1 MLKEEYEEWMSV
13 DEDIPVAAT
22 QTGLEFCQAVCEHNQ
37 AINVGDSDGNECV
50 EENPP
55 TNTKMSILKLITDI
69 RGEAEKKTK

>member
-22 QTGLEFCQAVCEHNQ
+22 QTGLEFCQVVCEHDQ
-37 AINVGDSDGNECV
+37 TINVGDSDGNECV

-55 TNTKMSILKLITDI
+55 TNTEMRQALDILKHGVQNRSKNI
-69 RGEAEKKTK
+69 